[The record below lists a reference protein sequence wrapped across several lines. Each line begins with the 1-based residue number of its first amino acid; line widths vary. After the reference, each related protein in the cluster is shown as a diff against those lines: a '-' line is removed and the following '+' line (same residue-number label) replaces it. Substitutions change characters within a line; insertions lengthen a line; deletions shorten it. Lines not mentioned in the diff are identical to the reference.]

1 MPRLSIVTALFNKEA
16 YIADTIRSVLQQTI
30 RDWEMIVVDNGSTDR
45 GASIARQFADPRIR
59 VIECLKRGPGAAR
72 NVGISAA
79 TGDWI
84 QFLDADDL
92 LAKTHLSELLACGEK
107 TRCDLVVGRW
117 RRFIDSPSNLLAE
130 EKPAGEGQNR
140 QDLVD
145 YAIAFAPWAVH
156 APLLRRSVLS
166 NTAWPEHLDRYLG
179 EDIAFWF
186 RLLSQQVRL
195 EYSRNA
201 GALYRWK
208 PAYCRTDNEDPDKWF
223 TGLHNAAMENLSFLK
238 GHNVAPTAKQCEY
251 LMRLYEGI
259 YSLARQKHNN
269 PVARQ
274 TSQLTKKWLSRSLS
288 LSRYRFPLVVRRIV
302 GLRLYCFLK
311 RCRLSR
317 AYGT

>member
-1 MPRLSIVTALFNKEA
+1 MPRLSIITALFNKEA

-145 YAIAFAPWAVH
+145 YAIARSEEHTLNSSHITISYAVFCLKKKKKKTN
-156 APLLRRSVLS
+156 AFRDPTMILYTYQLSLPSNRNVAEAYLLRR
-166 NTAWPEHLDRYLG
+166 
-179 EDIAFWF
+179 F
-186 RLLSQQVRL
+186 
-195 EYSRNA
+195 
-201 GALYRWK
+201 
-208 PAYCRTDNEDPDKWF
+208 
-223 TGLHNAAMENLSFLK
+223 
-238 GHNVAPTAKQCEY
+238 
-251 LMRLYEGI
+251 
-259 YSLARQKHNN
+259 
-269 PVARQ
+269 
-274 TSQLTKKWLSRSLS
+274 
-288 LSRYRFPLVVRRIV
+288 
-302 GLRLYCFLK
+302 
-311 RCRLSR
+311 
-317 AYGT
+317 